1 MVKMN
6 TPNQPTN
13 NTKPPVVK
21 KKKKKTKSYK
31 KMMAEITKSTKTNKE
46 KIDEKRKA
54 LNTPAVSPPK
64 IQVI

>member
-1 MVKMN
+1 MTKMN
-6 TPNQPTN
+6 TPNQPTDKI
-13 NTKPPVVK
+13 KPPVV

-31 KMMAEITKSTKTNKE
+31 KMMAEITKSTKTHKE